1 MPGFSFCICL
11 FSTLFFSIL
20 LIVWLHAFSQ
30 QSDLI
35 FAMHAL
41 HLLAFSFCICPFLNF
56 SVSVLLL
63 LLLRTCLQQTD
74 FILVRHGEH
83 WGAFAWFLLSV
94 VVFFN
99 FFCSILVLYFLFC
112 FRSCYWFAIKYSF
125 IVISSIVFESLYWYL
140 DKRNC
145 NLMLVECVLVS
156 AFA

>member
-1 MPGFSFCICL
+1 MPSFSFCICL

-20 LIVWLHAFSQ
+20 LILWLHACSQ

-35 FAMHAL
+35 FARHAL
-41 HLLAFSFCICPFLNF
+41 HLLGFSFCICPFLTF

-74 FILVRHGEH
+74 FISVRQGEH
-83 WGAFAWFLLSV
+83 LPGFWFLSLY
-94 VVFFN
+94 FLT

-125 IVISSIVFESLYWYL
+125 IVISSSVFESLYWYL